1 MNTHFFAPTVT
12 KTCIDLKHTKEKK
25 MKKLLD
31 DFNNEY
37 DFLYSNSDKVAGYDE
52 AVKAFDEF
60 VATIGGKELVQK
72 FAEYR
77 GDIISSDR
85 EAASF
90 MFAL

>member
-1 MNTHFFAPTVT
+1 
-12 KTCIDLKHTKEKK
+12 
-25 MKKLLD
+25 MKKLLE

-37 DFLYSNSDKVAGYDE
+37 DFLYSNRDRVAGYDE

-60 VATIGGKELVQK
+60 LATAEGKELVQK
-72 FAEYR
+72 FVTYR

>member
-1 MNTHFFAPTVT
+1 
-12 KTCIDLKHTKEKK
+12 

-37 DFLYSNSDKVAGYDE
+37 DFLYSNSDRVAGYDE

-60 VATIGGKELVQK
+60 LATAEGKELVQK
-72 FAEYR
+72 FVTYR
-77 GDIISSDR
+77 GDFISSDR

>member
-1 MNTHFFAPTVT
+1 
-12 KTCIDLKHTKEKK
+12 
-25 MKKLLD
+25 MKKLLE

-37 DFLYSNSDKVAGYDE
+37 DFLYSNRDRVAGYDE

-60 VATIGGKELVQK
+60 LATTEGKELVQK
-72 FAEYR
+72 FVAYR